1 MLAENEEIIFSNL
14 FALPAIET
22 CMMDSN
28 SPLSEE
34 GSQMKDKTFIPEDC
48 EVFAELDLEPIF
60 RL

>member
-1 MLAENEEIIFSNL
+1 
-14 FALPAIET
+14 
-22 CMMDSN
+22 MMDSN

-60 RL
+60 RF